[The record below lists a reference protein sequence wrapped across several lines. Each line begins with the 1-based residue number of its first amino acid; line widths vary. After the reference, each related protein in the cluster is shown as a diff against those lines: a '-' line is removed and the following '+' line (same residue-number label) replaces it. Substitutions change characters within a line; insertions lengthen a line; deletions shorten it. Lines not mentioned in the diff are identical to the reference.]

1 MLSKYKYNDITWID
15 LESPTT
21 EEIFDLVDEFSIPPL
36 VAEEFISKTVRSKV
50 DVYRNLIYLILHFPV
65 KYENG
70 NDSTE
75 EQEIDFVVG
84 KNFLITI
91 HYELKN
97 PLHEFFKKFEAHSL
111 VDKNSMGDHAGYLF
125 YHILKELYKNVM
137 IDLEK
142 MHPEMKSIEKGIFS
156 GKEKQTVKT
165 ISSVNQ
171 KILDIRQAMRFHSQ
185 TLTSFESAGKKFFG
199 AEFNYYLEEIIGEY
213 NKIETVLE
221 NYKDLL
227 TDLRE
232 TNDSLLSYKTNET
245 IKFLTIMNFI
255 MLPLTLI
262 TGVFGMNMKDV
273 LLQTKNDF
281 YLVIGAMTLTGIVML
296 IYFKIKKWL

>member
-21 EEIFDLVDEFSIPPL
+21 EEVFDLVDEFSIPPL

-50 DVYRNLIYLILHFPV
+50 DIYKNLIYLILHFPV
-65 KYENG
+65 KYE
-70 NDSTE
+70 TE
-75 EQEIDFVVG
+75 DGQAEQEIDFVVG

-111 VDKNSMGDHAGYLF
+111 VDKNIVGNHAGYLF

-142 MHPEMKSIEKGIFS
+142 MHPEMKSIERGIFS

-165 ISSVNQ
+165 ISNVNQ
-171 KILDIRQAMRFHSQ
+171 KILDIRQAMRFHNQ
-185 TLTSFESAGKKFFG
+185 TLASFESAGKKFFG
-199 AEFNYYLEEIIGEY
+199 PDFNYYLEEIIGEY
-213 NKIETVLE
+213 NKIETIVE
-221 NYKDLL
+221 NYRDLL
-227 TDLRE
+227 TDLRD

-245 IKFLTIMNFI
+245 IKTLTIITFLI
-255 MLPLTLI
+255 APATLI
-262 TGVFGMNMKDV
+262 SGIFMMNTEYPLIRNNYEFYAV
-273 LLQTKNDF
+273 L
-281 YLVIGAMTLTGIVML
+281 IAMFLSSFVAF
-296 IYFKIKKWL
+296 IYFKLKKWL